1 MLIKSFSS
9 DTGTSRTDG
18 RTDYGQTDRIVISI
32 SRVSTLGHDFYY
44 IHGPV
49 NYYKKPSDFC
59 CFKCVIEQWAL
70 TVINVKNFLGSLTA
84 LLRAQSDTSKTAIS
98 TDTIFK

>member
-70 TVINVKNFLGSLTA
+70 TVIK
-84 LLRAQSDTSKTAIS
+84 LLRFLSRVSTLTRIDIGAVCPSVCTSVRP
-98 TDTIFK
+98 